1 MLRLSVAPGDPGYT
15 GAWTLARVVEAV
27 PGRVDLATHRFT
39 SPAQVQNATAGA
51 LVDVSSTLAPAPMT
65 MARPMLLHADPEP
78 QSPHEWEQ
86 WLTVAA
92 GTPDERVATRLIH
105 AHCHRRTIGHGNHPA
120 LLPTRESS
128 GLA

>member
-1 MLRLSVAPGDPGYT
+1 
-15 GAWTLARVVEAV
+15 
-27 PGRVDLATHRFT
+27 VDLATHRFT

-51 LVDVSSTLAPAPMT
+51 LVDVSSALAPAPMT
-65 MARPMLLHADPEP
+65 MARPMLLHADHEP

-86 WLTVAA
+86 WLTATRKAFRRHAVAAWAA